1 MGKHSNS
8 QLCTDANKT
17 LKILVLGDNNVG
29 KSALVVRFL
38 TRRFIGEYASGKDM
52 KYEKVISYA
61 GRKILT
67 EIVDSSVLENHETV
81 VSDLS
86 RSMKTCD
93 ACLIVHDICNIKSFE
108 FSQNIATKIR
118 FGQVELNKS
127 NQIPILMVGNKS
139 DLQHLRRISVE
150 EASKAAEHIGLCHYV
165 ETSAAESFEA
175 VDSVFRQLFRLVKAS
190 SQALETATL
199 EFESNEPKERRRRRS
214 LTQMKQ
220 KILEHCRKVQSSTD
234 LKPLSQ
240 ANINKDSSTKFNHT
254 HNNVKEKRMKN
265 RKIRISSSKSSMFAE
280 KCRSLG
286 TLREQPEDDQ
296 AQSRSTNDQRFKTLP
311 NNIYDKT
318 SFCNDKRLWFKRK
331 RSKTSASLTSE
342 ESFFESCVDEA
353 NSIEGLLS
361 PTLDEVFK
369 KTTLSSLNRFP
380 VTPELLGNENVD
392 ESLKGLKD
400 EVFHKDQNETDI
412 SVGPKPSLSKC
423 KSSTKSAS
431 DAESQVGSKSGCCNK
446 KNKICTKNGI
456 IRIFKSAIN
465 YEKEKEDDRKATFY
479 IYDENEEKNNNSLH
493 SCENYFDLRNS
504 SSKCKQTKQKQRKK
518 ISLRDAVNEIIRM
531 RKKSTNSMSI
541 KNVGVI

>member
-175 VDSVFRQLFRLVKAS
+175 VDSVFRQLFRLTKAS
-190 SQALETATL
+190 SQAVFAATVDQNVSKTM
-199 EFESNEPKERRRRRS
+199 SNSSRRRKS
-214 LTQMKQ
+214 LTQ
-220 KILEHCRKVQSSTD
+220 
-234 LKPLSQ
+234 
-240 ANINKDSSTKFNHT
+240 
-254 HNNVKEKRMKN
+254 
-265 RKIRISSSKSSMFAE
+265 
-280 KCRSLG
+280 
-286 TLREQPEDDQ
+286 LRD
-296 AQSRSTNDQRFKTLP
+296 
-311 NNIYDKT
+311 
-318 SFCNDKRLWFKRK
+318 RL
-331 RSKTSASLTSE
+331 
-342 ESFFESCVDEA
+342 
-353 NSIEGLLS
+353 
-361 PTLDEVFK
+361 
-369 KTTLSSLNRFP
+369 
-380 VTPELLGNENVD
+380 
-392 ESLKGLKD
+392 
-400 EVFHKDQNETDI
+400 
-412 SVGPKPSLSKC
+412 
-423 KSSTKSAS
+423 
-431 DAESQVGSKSGCCNK
+431 
-446 KNKICTKNGI
+446 
-456 IRIFKSAIN
+456 
-465 YEKEKEDDRKATFY
+465 
-479 IYDENEEKNNNSLH
+479 
-493 SCENYFDLRNS
+493 FDYHE
-504 SSKCKQTKQKQRKK
+504 KK
-518 ISLRDAVNEIIRM
+518 IITKDVSGYK
-531 RKKSTNSMSI
+531 KKSE
-541 KNVGVI
+541 KVF